1 MCIRDSAID
10 MAAAMEYRR
19 EYHDGTLNMSC
30 EELETKIAELPQIA
44 SATKQILF
52 EIATEQGCKPTPN
65 T

>member
-1 MCIRDSAID
+1 